1 MRMFSSIQ
9 KLIFDEFNMTAR
21 VENLLGLDYG
31 TRRAGVAFGDSER
44 RIAMPIETY
53 QRQTP
58 ERDAEHFRAL
68 VAEYAIDR
76 LVVGL
81 PVQAGGG
88 EGASAKRARDWGNW
102 LGQVTGL
109 PVVFHDERY
118 SSVEAEEILRGAN
131 VKHSKRRN
139 QRDRIAAREILQSYL
154 DTPKSNAQDASDALE
169 RSLDD

>member
-1 MRMFSSIQ
+1 M
-9 KLIFDEFNMTAR
+9 KAR
-21 VENLLGLDYG
+21 LENLLGLDYG
-31 TRRAGVAFGDSER
+31 TRRAGVAFGDTER

-53 QRQTP
+53 VRRTP
-58 ERDAEHFRAL
+58 ERDAEHFCAL

-81 PVQAGGG
+81 PVQASGG

-102 LGQVTGL
+102 LASVTGL

-118 SSVEAEEILRGAN
+118 SSVEAEEVLRGAN

-154 DTPKSNAQDASDALE
+154 DTSISDLNDAPNSIDRPLY
-169 RSLDD
+169 D